1 MKAIVLFT
9 VFLLAISAKSQS
21 LLDAVYGGKL
31 KADTGAVLRKG
42 DSLKIKENMAQK
54 VIADSIRK
62 DSIASVSAAA
72 AIEKQKASVPVNE
85 TVKGTN
91 TNTPTVAATTA
102 AGTGKQKATVP
113 ADETVKGTNTST
125 PIIAN
130 TAVIPAEPVPAEKT
144 IPTDNNKIWKAFID
158 SLTTTIKSEVLS
170 SGKIKKGA
178 YSVLIN
184 YEIKPDGQ
192 VNINNVASDPQS
204 SFLDDQIKLRL
215 TLDAPQLNPVLGTN
229 GQPRTVTKKQML
241 IFVK

>member
-9 VFLLAISAKSQS
+9 VFLVAISAKSQS

-62 DSIASVSAAA
+62 DSIAAAKTA
-72 AIEKQKASVPVNE
+72 VVIEKQNASVSF
-85 TVKGTN
+85 KD
-91 TNTPTVAATTA
+91 TA
-102 AGTGKQKATVP
+102 AGKNTDAAITANTTAVVPPGESMPVEKATP
-113 ADETVKGTNTST
+113 K
-125 PIIAN
+125 
-130 TAVIPAEPVPAEKT
+130 
-144 IPTDNNKIWKAFID
+144 DNNKIWKTFID
-158 SLTTTIKSEVLS
+158 SLTNTIKSEVLS

-192 VNINNVASDPQS
+192 ININSVASDPQS

-215 TLDAPQLNPVLGTN
+215 TLDAPSLNPVLGTN
-229 GQPRTVTKKQML
+229 GQPRTVAKKQML
-241 IFVK
+241 TFVK